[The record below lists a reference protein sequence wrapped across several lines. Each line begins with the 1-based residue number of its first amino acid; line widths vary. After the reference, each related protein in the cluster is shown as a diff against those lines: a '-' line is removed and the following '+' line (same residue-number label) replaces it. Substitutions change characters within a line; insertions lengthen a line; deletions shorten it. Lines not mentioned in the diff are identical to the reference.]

1 MHLACAW
8 HAYGM
13 RMACIGMR
21 RHPHSMHT
29 EQCCKLTC
37 TSCIIWRSRLS
48 SSLGYRRV
56 NRGMPR
62 LSKAFTKELW
72 KGSTGQSRVPAS
84 GRYPCCML
92 VFHCDK
98 ACALSLRWSMFFVP
112 GSCASSW
119 IISRLSPRFRAKC
132 VLRGLYARQQ
142 RVRQENGWYRFRW
155 LQYTPS
161 WINWS
166 FAGVCCCS
174 FRSTCGCFDA
184 STVTCF

>member
-1 MHLACAW
+1 MLVMPLCLLMLLFGCCACGDA
-8 HAYGM
+8 
-13 RMACIGMR
+13 MACIWHAQGMHWR
-21 RHPHSMHT
+21 ANSMHT
-29 EQCCKLTC
+29 AQCCKLTC

-98 ACALSLRWSMFFVP
+98 ACALSLNWSMFFVP

-132 VLRGLYARQQ
+132 VLRGLYAIEA
-142 RVRQENGWYRFRW
+142 EN
-155 LQYTPS
+155 
-161 WINWS
+161 
-166 FAGVCCCS
+166 
-174 FRSTCGCFDA
+174 
-184 STVTCF
+184 